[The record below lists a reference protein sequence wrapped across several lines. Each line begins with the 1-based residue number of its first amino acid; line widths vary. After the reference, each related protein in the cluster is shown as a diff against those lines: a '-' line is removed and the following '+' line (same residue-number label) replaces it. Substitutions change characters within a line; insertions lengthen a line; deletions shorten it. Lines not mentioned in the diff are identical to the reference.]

1 MQSAW
6 LLVGLTF
13 WGVRVFFHAK
23 AQSRAAKIPNCFL
36 APLQLGFAPLRETV
50 FYGSG
55 GAGLSVPRS
64 RLKIDDGN
72 HSGILSA
79 FAARTPINSIT
90 PATVRGPVQ
99 SQSGRTMSVGW

>member
-1 MQSAW
+1 MIGYANAMVQEELRFGVPRMNAENADKNRNGFLYPRNLRSSA
-6 LLVGLTF
+6 
-13 WGVRVFFHAK
+13 A
-23 AQSRAAKIPNCFL
+23 
-36 APLQLGFAPLRETV
+36 V

-64 RLKIDDGN
+64 RLKIDEGT
-72 HSGILSA
+72 HSGMLSA

-90 PATVRGPVQ
+90 PATVRGPLQ